1 MLEMAGKSAALERWL
16 ADNENKAVTG
26 KNSFKQ
32 PLVSF
37 EQCVAFTP
45 LRPRTKSILSC
56 ILVCV

>member
-1 MLEMAGKSAALERWL
+1 MAGKSAALERWL
-16 ADNENKAVTG
+16 ADNENKAVKG

-56 ILVCV
+56 IPVCV